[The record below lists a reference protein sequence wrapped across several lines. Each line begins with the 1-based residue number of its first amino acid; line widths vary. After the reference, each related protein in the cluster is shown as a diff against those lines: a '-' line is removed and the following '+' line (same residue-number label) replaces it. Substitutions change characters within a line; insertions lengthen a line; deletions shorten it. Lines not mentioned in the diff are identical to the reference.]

1 MFEDTTKE
9 DIEAM
14 EAHIA
19 DNCKRIDKLNADNAK
34 KYEKLEKLQAKCEH
48 DFELQ
53 GYHAGAVF
61 ECKKC
66 GFIGGA

>member
-1 MFEDTTKE
+1 MEDTTKE

-14 EAHIA
+14 KAYIS
-19 DNCKRIDKLNADNAK
+19 DNCNRIDKLNADNAE
-34 KYEKLEKLQAKCEH
+34 KYERIEKLQANCEH

-53 GYHAGAVF
+53 GHFAGAVF
-61 ECKKC
+61 ECKNC